1 MRQTK
6 MLHIFEMLLICGLGL
21 TLILYP
27 KRSLNAAT
35 VILGIALTVC
45 GLVAAGYYFFI
56 LRKKPEAGNGI
67 LVCILGVLGIIAGL
81 IVIIAPNLIKKLFPS
96 VAGILVAFSGILN
109 LVKAID
115 VKKEEEEAKERF
127 KEWPILL
134 GLSLVAIALGVLIFI
149 NPFQKES
156 TLVILVGSVLIYNG
170 VLGIV
175 TAIQEK

>member
-6 MLHIFEMLLICGLGL
+6 LLHIFEMLLICGLGL
-21 TLILYP
+21 TLVLYP
-27 KRSLNAAT
+27 NRSLNAAI
-35 VILGIALTVC
+35 VILGIALAVC
-45 GLVAAGYYFFI
+45 GVVATGYYFFV
-56 LRKKPEAGNGI
+56 LRKKPEAKNGI
-67 LVCILGVLGIIAGL
+67 PVCILGVVGMIVGL
-81 IVIIAPNLIKKLFPS
+81 VVIFVPNLFKKLFQA

-109 LVKAID
+109 LVKALD
-115 VKKEEEEAKERF
+115 VRKEELEAKERF
-127 KEWPILL
+127 NEWPILL

-149 NPFQKES
+149 NPFRKES